1 MEKKI
6 GYWLKKR
13 KNVMGQRFI
22 LVMKIQK
29 NQLLIVQM
37 NARIGPL
44 CLSSGQMTSEKIVV
58 LKMDA
63 PVAVRQVQH
72 PMELALWFL
81 TVAIDCISLMAR
93 VNIFHKIPMNISQ
106 IF

>member
-1 MEKKI
+1 
-6 GYWLKKR
+6 
-13 KNVMGQRFI
+13 
-22 LVMKIQK
+22 
-29 NQLLIVQM
+29 M

-93 VNIFHKIPMNISQ
+93 VNIFHKIPMNISLK
-106 IF
+106 FSRFNDYTSTTLRYFCRLLCHRKC

>member
-1 MEKKI
+1 MKKI

-13 KNVMGQRFI
+13 KNVMDQRFI
-22 LVMKIQK
+22 LIMKIQK
-29 NQLLIVQM
+29 NPLLIVQM
-37 NARIGPL
+37 NVRIRRL
-44 CLSSGQMTSEKIVV
+44 CLSSGQMTSEMIVV

-81 TVAIDCISLMAR
+81 TVAIDCISLSAR
-93 VNIFHKIPMNISQ
+93 VNIFHKIPTHISL
-106 IF
+106 